1 MCYKKSFIYLGL
13 NDAYCSK
20 FYIPVRMPE
29 YLEFSF
35 FSVLV
40 GTGEA
45 GSGLTLDDLALDV
58 MLPLLRVFCVAKL
71 GATNGD

>member
-1 MCYKKSFIYLGL
+1 
-13 NDAYCSK
+13 
-20 FYIPVRMPE
+20 MPE

-40 GTGEA
+40 CTGEA